1 EVDLAERDGH
11 AYSDR
16 PPNTTFAALPAVWLG
31 DRLDPRMLA
40 RAMEQARA
48 GREVE
53 PLPGARPYIT
63 TYAARTAAGSTGAKL
78 AALIGSSIAI
88 SIHAVLIGLLGLALI
103 DRLLLRGLEID
114 ARGRLFAVG
123 TIALATAWG
132 PYSTTLFAH
141 VSAATAVAGFLLG
154 IVELGRGDPGR
165 KVAMLTGLAGAWA
178 IACDYLLLLAIVPA
192 AALTIPWRR
201 WAEVGLGALPI
212 VIATL
217 AYHSVAFGS
226 PLAVGYDHHSNFAF
240 ARERGSTFSG
250 NLLDG
255 LWTLWGLGR
264 GAGVLAQAPIVL
276 VGLAVLV
283 GVGSRRRG
291 DRGQPI
297 AILTRALLGFV
308 PWVLSLELHRTP
320 WGGGTCVSSQLIQM

>member
-1 EVDLAERDGH
+1 GGVGHRPTIAMTSRSVWRFRSRRSRSCRRRVVPEFFSTSMRSSPARDDAPTIPRFRALERGAETGILDQSGDPRRPEARHRSRMTTTDHVLHRSIGRSRGTTIGHALWFALVAFVWTANTSGLISSNDGSHLALARALVLRARAPIDPDRALTLEVDLAERDGH

-16 PPNTTFAALPAVWLG
+16 PPGTAFAALPAVWLG

-63 TYAARTAAGSTGAKL
+63 TYAARTAAGSTGPKL

-141 VSAATAVAGFLLG
+141 VSAAT
-154 IVELGRGDPGR
+154 
-165 KVAMLTGLAGAWA
+165 
-178 IACDYLLLLAIVPA
+178 
-192 AALTIPWRR
+192 
-201 WAEVGLGALPI
+201 
-212 VIATL
+212 
-217 AYHSVAFGS
+217 
-226 PLAVGYDHHSNFAF
+226 
-240 ARERGSTFSG
+240 
-250 NLLDG
+250 
-255 LWTLWGLGR
+255 
-264 GAGVLAQAPIVL
+264 
-276 VGLAVLV
+276 
-283 GVGSRRRG
+283 
-291 DRGQPI
+291 
-297 AILTRALLGFV
+297 
-308 PWVLSLELHRTP
+308 
-320 WGGGTCVSSQLIQM
+320 